1 MLDTNQSD
9 TVERA
14 DVEAV
19 NAKDQRELYVGRQK
33 IHPKRAR
40 GTFRRIKWIVMAVT
54 LGIYYGVPWLRWDR
68 GPHLPDQAVLI
79 DIPERRFFF
88 FFLEIWP
95 QEFYFVAGLLILAAL
110 ILFLATSVAG
120 RVWCGYTCPQT
131 VWTDL
136 MLVVERWVEGDRAAR
151 LRLDKA
157 PMDAS
162 KLRKRVTKHALWL
175 LIAMLTG
182 GAWVF
187 YFGDAPTL
195 AVELVTGEAPIVA
208 YTTIAILTASTY
220 LLGGLAR
227 EQVCTY
233 MCPWPRIQGAM
244 IDDESLMVSYRNWR
258 GEPRGHHRKDESWE
272 GRGDCIDCKQCV
284 VVCPMGIDIRDGPQL
299 ECINCALCIDACN
312 EVMGKVGRPPN
323 LIAYD
328 SFRGLEAAKQGHPE
342 KAGRPRLIRP
352 RTIIYA
358 SLIAVVSLT
367 MLVALLL
374 RTELEVSVLR
384 DRNPLFVTLADGSV
398 RNGYTLHVLNKTHQP
413 MDVEVS
419 IEGQQG
425 AIVTIQDQPT
435 NRFTLEPDDLS
446 RVRAFVVLPQQE
458 VESALEA
465 GDNVLDI
472 RFIATSADGENR
484 VRNSTTFRLPER
496 R

>member
-1 MLDTNQSD
+1 MLDIKAAE
-9 TVERA
+9 TVDKA

-19 NAKDQRELYVGRQK
+19 NAKPRREMYVARQK
-33 IHPKRAR
+33 IHPKRAH

-54 LGIYYGVPWLRWDR
+54 LAIYYGVPWLRWDR
-68 GPHLPDQAVLI
+68 GPFMPDQAVLI

-110 ILFLATSVAG
+110 ILFLATSIAG
-120 RVWCGYTCPQT
+120 RVWCGYACPQT

-151 LRLDKA
+151 IRLDKA
-157 PMDAS
+157 PTTAS
-162 KLRKRVTKHALWL
+162 KVRKRITKHAIWL

-195 AVELVTGEAPIVA
+195 AVDLVTGDAPIVA
-208 YTTIAILTASTY
+208 YTTIAILTATTY

-244 IDDESLMVSYRNWR
+244 IDDESLMVSYRDWR

-284 VVCPMGIDIRDGPQL
+284 VVCPMGIDIREGPQL

-312 EVMGKVGRPPN
+312 DVMSKVGRPPN

-328 SFRGLEAAKQGHPE
+328 SFRGLEAAQNGQPE
-342 KAGRPRLIRP
+342 KAGRIRLIRP
-352 RTIIYA
+352 RTLIYA
-358 SLIAVVSLT
+358 GLIAAVGLA

-374 RTELEVSVLR
+374 RSELEISVLR
-384 DRNPLFVTLADGSV
+384 DRNPLYVTLADGSI
-398 RNGYTLHVLNKTHQP
+398 RNGYTLHVLNKTHEP
-413 MDVEVS
+413 MDVRIRV
-419 IEGQQG
+419 EGHP
-425 AIVTIQDQPT
+425 AATLSLLDQPAT
-435 NRFTLEPDDLS
+435 GFTLDPNDLS
-446 RVRAFVVLPQQE
+446 NVRAFVVLPRDA
-458 VESALEA
+458 VEAAMAA
-465 GDNVLDI
+465 GDTVLDI
-472 RFIATSADGENR
+472 AFTAASADGSHE